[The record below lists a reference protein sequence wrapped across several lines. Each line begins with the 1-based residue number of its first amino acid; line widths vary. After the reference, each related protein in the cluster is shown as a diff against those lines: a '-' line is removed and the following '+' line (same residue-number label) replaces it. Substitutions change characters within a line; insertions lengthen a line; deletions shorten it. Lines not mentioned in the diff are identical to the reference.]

1 MLFDSPAYFVFLIP
15 VVLIYWRLNRR
26 EQNIFLLL
34 ASYFF
39 YGWWDWRFLALM
51 ICSTTA
57 DFLIARKIDP
67 ERGQPNRRKWFIFSL
82 VLNFSILGTFKYFNF
97 FVDSFSTALDTLGFH
112 NIPMPLI
119 RILLP
124 PGISFYTFQEVAYI
138 VDVYKARLRPAKSF
152 VEYGLFV
159 SLFPHLIAGPI
170 QRPGHLL
177 PQVQNERTFD
187 ADRFFDGIML
197 IFSGLIRKC
206 VVADN
211 CAVLANAAFGGQFGP
226 PTLWVVLLGT
236 YAFAWQV
243 YGDFSG
249 YSDIARGSAQLMGFH
264 FMVNFRQPYLS
275 QRLQEFWRR
284 WHISLSTWLRDYLYI
299 PLGGSSGGKWRT
311 SLNLIATMILAGLW
325 HGANWTFVIFGAIHG
340 VVLSLERLIFP
351 ATKGIVDALPA
362 KGLAP
367 FLSIW
372 GQRILTFNVFCLS
385 LAYFRATSLAA
396 ATQYLGGLSNLAWR
410 SEYGTAFLMLS
421 LFSVPLFIVD
431 LLMEASNQEYPFA
444 TSSYAFRTALATA
457 AFVVLALFSGS
468 NLNAFVYFRF

>member
-1 MLFDSPAYFVFLIP
+1 MLFDSPAYFAFLIP
-15 VVLIYWRLNRR
+15 IALIYWRLNHRK
-26 EQNIFLLL
+26 QNIFLLL

-39 YGWWDWRFLALM
+39 YGWWDWRFLGLM

-57 DFLIARKIDP
+57 DFLIAQKIDP
-67 ERGQPNRRKWFIFSL
+67 ERGDASRRKWLIFSL

-97 FVDSFSTALDTLGFH
+97 FVDSFSATLETLGFH

-138 VDVYKARLRPAKSF
+138 VDVYKGRLQTAKSF

-170 QRPGHLL
+170 KRPGPLL
-177 PQVQNERTFD
+177 PQVQRERSFD
-187 ADRFFDGIML
+187 ADRIFDGIML

-211 CAVLANAAFGGQFGP
+211 CAVLANAAFGGQLGK

-275 QRLQEFWRR
+275 TSLQDFWRR

-299 PLGGSSGGKWRT
+299 PLGGSAGGQWKTTR
-311 SLNLIATMILAGLW
+311 NLFVTMVLAGLW
-325 HGANWTFVIFGAIHG
+325 HCANWTLVIFGAIHG
-340 VVLSLERLIFP
+340 AVLAVERYFFP
-351 ATKGIVDALPA
+351 VKAKSQSATLPA
-362 KGLAP
+362 LASG
-367 FLSIW
+367 FFSLW
-372 GQRILTFNVFCLS
+372 AQRILTFNILGLS
-385 LAYFRATSLAA
+385 LAFFRATSLTSAVQLLA
-396 ATQYLGGLSNLAWR
+396 GLSHFSWR
-410 SEYGTAFLMLS
+410 SEYAAAFLMLS
-421 LFSVPLFIVD
+421 IFSVPLFLAD
-431 LLMEASNQEYPFA
+431 LLLEASNQEYPFA
-444 TSSYAFRTALATA
+444 ASPYVVRTCLAAVAL
-457 AFVVLALFSGS
+457 VVLALFSGS
-468 NLNAFVYFRF
+468 NLNAFVYFQF